1 MRTAV
6 PVLILVAALSSAV
19 PIHRLPPLSDSY
31 DAIAVF
37 LPGGQ
42 PPAYPWQGI
51 SDDFRERFWTF
62 GCQGFLIQRTAWCAY
77 LAVTPRG
84 TAELFAGEM
93 ASLGDSAV
101 IADTSV
107 WAGFLQLEPVNEA
120 PGVAIVWAQGGEA
133 SQVPVIPLRG
143 SRWLAA
149 GSDTLISNGPWSTS
163 AFLWIPSTA
172 PGSSYDGV
180 WRGTG
185 TEIVPVGPDRSVSVG
200 VLCSSGITPAELQF
214 AGSAAHEWD
223 AEFGAI
229 WSPVFRA
236 VDSLVAAAC
245 PVATGTSN
253 LLWLKGSG
261 TGSPFEPWKTSAAP
275 APPARARSEI
285 LAPPGLAV
293 LPVATSMPSAAGI
306 TMITIPC
313 TGASEVE
320 TAVFSGVL
328 ERILARSA
336 LPETPGIVSAAVE
349 PVGDSIRIWV
359 AGDGEIDAGELSD
372 MLPRLLGPTALCPPE
387 SELVSNS
394 ALRAYVRYGR
404 AAADPSPTTMVHI
417 LAGVLGLLD

>member
-1 MRTAV
+1 MRAAV
-6 PVLILVAALSSAV
+6 PALLLMAALSSAV
-19 PIHRLPPLSDSY
+19 PIHRLPPLSDSF

-37 LPGGQ
+37 LPGGE
-42 PPAYPWQGI
+42 PPACPWQGL

-93 ASLGDSAV
+93 AGLGDSAV

-120 PGVAIVWAQGGEA
+120 PGVAIVWAPGGEA
-133 SQVPVIPLRG
+133 SQTPVIPLRG

-163 AFLWIPSTA
+163 AFLWIPSPA
-172 PGSSYDGV
+172 SGSSYDGV

-223 AEFGAI
+223 AEFGAV

-245 PVATGTSN
+245 PVVTGTSN

-261 TGSPFEPWKTSAAP
+261 AGSPFEPWKTSAAP

-285 LAPPGLAV
+285 QAPPGLVV
-293 LPVATSMPSAAGI
+293 LPVTTSMPSAAGI

-313 TGASEVE
+313 TGASETE

-349 PVGDSIRIWV
+349 PVDDSIRIWV
-359 AGDGEIDAGELSD
+359 AGDGEIDAVELSE

-404 AAADPSPTTMVHI
+404 AAANPSPTTMVHI